1 MFVIGI
7 DPGLTRC
14 GFAVVRGDARSSQ
27 LLRFGTLRTDA
38 TAPVEDR
45 LGELCRDLD
54 ALYEEF
60 PADAVAVEKVF
71 FQKNALTA
79 QGVSQASGLA
89 VGLASRRGM
98 LVRQYTSQEAK
109 LAITGYGAATKIQ
122 MQERVTSLCG
132 LASRIEPA
140 DAADAVALALTHLIV
155 AHRDLRF
162 QAAQ

>member
-27 LLRFGTLRTDA
+27 LVRFGTLRTDSQS
-38 TAPVEDR
+38 PVEDR

-60 PADAVAVEKVF
+60 AADAVAVEKVF

-89 VGLASRRGM
+89 IGLAARRGM

-122 MQERVTSLCG
+122 MQDRVTSLCG
-132 LASRIEPA
+132 LPSRIEPA

-155 AHRDLRF
+155 AHRELRY